1 MMEVIHRSK
10 RKERVRSVANEVSM
24 PIYAQIALDVAV
36 RIARGELKEGS
47 RITGRSTLAGEYKV
61 SPETIRRAM
70 FLLEETG
77 ILAIQQ
83 GSGITIVSREKAS
96 EYAQK
101 QRSAT
106 TILDFRKEIN
116 HCMKEKMKLEKNILH
131 NVDQIIDYCERLRN
145 LNPIYP
151 MEFEIPDDSPIL
163 GSSIY
168 ELAFWQQT
176 GGTVVGIRRDGEVMI
191 SPGPYAQILQHDI
204 LLVVGSP
211 DSYDRVKNFLSNGPS
226 EQDTQEVKS

>member
-1 MMEVIHRSK
+1 M
-10 RKERVRSVANEVSM
+10 ANDVSM

-77 ILAIQQ
+77 ILSVQQ

-116 HCMKEKMKLEKNILH
+116 RCVKEKMKLEKEMLH

-151 MEFEIPDDSPIL
+151 MEFEIPDDSPLL
-163 GSSIY
+163 GSRIY

-191 SPGPYAQILQHDI
+191 SPGPYAQILKHDI
-204 LLVVGSP
+204 LLVVGDP
-211 DSYDRVKNFLSNGPS
+211 DNYERVKQFLSDGTSNMPS
-226 EQDTQEVKS
+226 VEKPE